1 MTNDGNAGTGERGNA
16 RAPAAV
22 DPETISGPAI
32 PRSRVPGS
40 LWRHPDFLKL
50 WSAQTISVF
59 GSQFTNLAIPLIA
72 ALTLRATP
80 AQMGVLTAVETAPFL
95 LIGLLAGVWV
105 DRLPGRPILVA
116 GDIGRGIVL
125 LTIPLAA
132 LAGRLTMAQLYAVGF
147 LVGVLTVFFDVA
159 YQAFLPSLVE
169 RTQLIE
175 GNSKLEVSRSA
186 AQVTGPGIA
195 GVLIQALSAPVVIVL
210 DAVSFFVSGFL
221 IGMIRRR
228 EEPPARTGRGAMLAE
243 AREGLAVVFGNPLLR
258 SIAGTTGTSN
268 FFAAALF
275 SILILYATRT
285 LGLMAASIGLVFTI
299 GSLGALVGA
308 LTGGRLGRAL
318 GVGPAIIGSIFVAGL
333 GFVIVVA
340 ATPQTAVLLLAAGG
354 VLGSFGGVVYNINQ
368 VSLRQAIT
376 PQRLQGRMNATMRFI
391 VWGTMPLGGLA
402 GGYLGEVLGLRPA
415 IAVTAAGG
423 LLAFLWVLFSPVRTL
438 RAIPEPVE

>member
-1 MTNDGNAGTGERGNA
+1 VTE
-16 RAPAAV
+16 
-22 DPETISGPAI
+22 ETIADEALDLRPQA
-32 PRSRVPGS
+32 PS

-80 AQMGVLTAVETAPFL
+80 VQMGVLTAVETAPFL

-105 DRLPGRPILVA
+105 DRLPRRPILVA

-132 LAGRLTMAQLYAVGF
+132 LAGRLTMVQLYAVGF

-159 YQAFLPSLVE
+159 YQAFLPSLVQ

-210 DAVSFFVSGFL
+210 DAVSFFVSGLL
-221 IGMIRRR
+221 IGVMRRR
-228 EEPPARTGRGAMLAE
+228 ELPPERTVHGAMVAE

-268 FFAAALF
+268 FFAAALY

-299 GSLGALVGA
+299 GSLGALAGA

-318 GVGPAIIGSIFVAGL
+318 GVGPVIIESIFVAGL
-333 GFVIVVA
+333 GFLLVVA
-340 ATPQTAVLLLAAGG
+340 ATPQTAVPLLTAGA
-354 VLGSFGGVVYNINQ
+354 VLGSFGSVVYNINQ

-376 PQRLQGRMNATMRFI
+376 PLRLQGRMNATMRFI

-415 IAVTAAGG
+415 IAVTAVGG
-423 LLAFLWVLFSPVRTL
+423 LLAFLWVIFSPVRTL
-438 RAIPEPVE
+438 RTIPEPVD